1 MRHIFRD
8 IVYKADALEEIF
20 KDSFGENLRIFDYP
34 EGGRSACKVAVTATT
49 THSAST
55 RLLTNDNGA
64 YETKGECGMCVTNLY
79 A

>member
-1 MRHIFRD
+1 M
-8 IVYKADALEEIF
+8 YKADVLEEIL
-20 KDSFGENLRIFDYP
+20 KESFGDNLRMFDYP

-55 RLLTNDNGA
+55 RLFTNYNGA
-64 YETKGECGMCVTNLY
+64 YETKGECGMCVANFY